1 MGRHGHDQP
10 PLHHLQQPGTRGA
23 ADAAG
28 RRIPRSRIL
37 SVLRQQ
43 RAADFGTG
51 STAMKNSMMRV
62 PALVALWML
71 MAASA
76 TSVRAGSSED
86 DYKAAYAA
94 AEAANNEAGKL
105 RNQWTTAVSAL
116 KDAKAAA
123 AAGDFD
129 KAVAESRKS
138 EMLSKAAIFQS
149 NEQKD
154 AWRKMEIR

>member
-1 MGRHGHDQP
+1 
-10 PLHHLQQPGTRGA
+10 
-23 ADAAG
+23 
-28 RRIPRSRIL
+28 
-37 SVLRQQ
+37 
-43 RAADFGTG
+43 
-51 STAMKNSMMRV
+51 MKNSMMRV

-116 KDAKAAA
+116 NDAKAAA

>member
-1 MGRHGHDQP
+1 
-10 PLHHLQQPGTRGA
+10 
-23 ADAAG
+23 
-28 RRIPRSRIL
+28 
-37 SVLRQQ
+37 
-43 RAADFGTG
+43 
-51 STAMKNSMMRV
+51 MKNSMMRL
-62 PALVALWML
+62 PALVALSML

-76 TSVRAGSSED
+76 TSVRAASSED

-129 KAVAESRKS
+129 KAVEESRKS
-138 EMLSKAAIFQS
+138 EALSKAAIFQS